1 MSIRTFK
8 LWNRSFG
15 WGVFSVA
22 LITFSSTVEPTASFW
37 DAGEYISTAAK
48 LQVGHPPG
56 APLFQ
61 MIGAF
66 FALFSTSPE
75 NIALMV
81 NYMSVFSSAFS
92 VLFLFWTLTLLMKK
106 LPVFK
111 SLKNTLER
119 FTFFGSASVGALAFC
134 FSDSFW
140 FNAVEAEVYA
150 MATFILSLLFWLGL
164 RWEQEMNT
172 PRGDRWLLLISFIIG
187 LSFGVHFMGLLT
199 IPAIGM
205 IYYFRNTP
213 KITLKGFLLANL
225 ISIAIL
231 LFIFKLLLPTTL
243 AFFGNSEVFFVNVMG
258 LPFNSGTV
266 IAGFCIL
273 LFFYFSLGY
282 TQRQKWVNIN
292 TIILSVLFVLVGFSS
307 WLMIPIRANANT
319 VINENSP
326 ADARSLLAYYNL
338 EQYPETHLF
347 YGPLFSDIYA
357 GQDKTEPY
365 VDDKPKYE
373 RDYKTGKYIIVNHWK
388 RAKINSNSKHR
399 GLLPRMWSSEHAGNY
414 MNFTGPLEFSILPEY
429 QNNEV
434 LNIRVNEFR
443 EDIRDGVVTG
453 DDYHKFFRSL
463 SPYLEIKKPSFWSSF
478 QFLFQYQISYMYW
491 RYFMWNFTGR
501 QNDIAGTYNV
511 LNGNWISGIPLV
523 DNLRLGNQS
532 EISDDAKNNKSRNTY
547 FFLPFLLGLIGLIF
561 VYNQDPKRFW
571 VLLLFFLFTGLALK
585 IYLNE
590 RPFEPRERDYAL
602 VGSFYVFTLWIG
614 MGTFYLSQKVK
625 SLIKSKVVSPLVV
638 VICFM
643 AVPLLMAYQNWDDHD
658 RSNRYTAQSMAK
670 SYLESIQKDVG
681 AIIFTIGDNDTFALW
696 YAQEIEGYRTDV
708 KTINTSLLATDW
720 YIDQLKR
727 KTYESD
733 PIPSQMSHPRYAYG
747 IRDYIKHESL
757 LDSVRWD
764 IKDFMNW
771 VASDHPRTKYK
782 ILLQQT
788 GQEISRYPKG
798 TQEMVFYP
806 TNKIRVKVN
815 KENVLK
821 SGLVKPENENLIVP
835 FIDIDLPK
843 GGMTKN
849 QIMMLDILANNDW
862 ERPIYFTGGSYAD
875 AEYIWMKDYLQLEGL
890 VYKLVPIKTP
900 QNTENPYIMG
910 RIDADLMYDI
920 VMNWSW
926 GNSESPNIYHDT
938 ETRKN
943 SISFRSNMARL
954 AEKLIDE
961 NKKEKAKNII
971 DLAMEK
977 MPLDYFGYYSL
988 LVPFVDIYYSLET
1001 FSSARN
1007 LFRKVSFK
1015 YRDQLEYFASLTPRE
1030 QFMMGEEIITEIE
1043 RYRTLVEVIL
1053 IHRDRELLNLELDL
1067 FTNSIAPFI
1076 NLYGDYDYYTSLP
1089 DFVEGYYLSGQS
1101 EKAEKL
1107 VKSIIIQYE
1116 DRFNRIAQLSKTNKK
1131 LFFDRIKGE
1140 ILDFQELIYVVE
1152 LMGGVELADSL
1163 QKRFD
1168 KSMEQFELDNDSLVN

>member
-1 MSIRTFK
+1 MSISIFK

-15 WGVFSVA
+15 WGVFTIA
-22 LITFSSTVEPTASFW
+22 LFTFGLTVEPTASFW

-81 NYMSVFSSAFS
+81 NYMSVFSSAFT

-106 LPVFK
+106 LPAFQ
-111 SLKNTLER
+111 SLNNTPER
-119 FTFFGSASVGALAFC
+119 LTFFGSAAVGALAFC

-164 RWEQEMNT
+164 RWEQDMNT

-205 IYYFRNTP
+205 IYYFKNTP
-213 KITLKGFLLANL
+213 KVTVKSFFVANV
-225 ISIAIL
+225 ISVAIL

-243 AFFGNSEVFFVNVMG
+243 AFFGNSEVFFVNKMG
-258 LPFNSGTV
+258 LPFNSGTL
-266 IAGFCIL
+266 IAGICFV
-273 LFFYFSLGY
+273 LFFYYSLRY
-282 TQRQKWVNIN
+282 SQRQKWIN
-292 TIILSVLFVLVGFSS
+292 LNTGILCVLFVLVGFSS

-347 YGPLFSDIYA
+347 YGPLFSDIYS
-357 GQDKTEPY
+357 GQDETEPY

-373 RDYKTGKYIIVNHWK
+373 RNYKTRKYIIVNHWE

-399 GLLPRMWSSEHAGNY
+399 GFLPRLWSSEHAGNY
-414 MNFTGPLEFSILPEY
+414 MNFTGPLEFSIVPEY
-429 QNNEV
+429 QSNKM
-434 LNIRVNEFR
+434 LNSRIDEFR
-443 EDIRDGVVTG
+443 DDIRDGVVTG

-463 SPYLEIKKPSFWSSF
+463 SPYLEIEKPSFWSSL
-478 QFLFQYQISYMYW
+478 QFLFQYQIGYMYW

-511 LNGNWISGIPLV
+511 LNGNWISGIPFI
-523 DNLRLGNQS
+523 DDLRLGNQS
-532 EISDDAKNNKSRNTY
+532 EISDDARKNKARNTY
-547 FFLPFLLGLIGLIF
+547 FFLPFMLGLMGLIF
-561 VYNQDPKRFW
+561 LYQQDSKRFW
-571 VLLLFFLFTGLALK
+571 VLFLFFLFTGLALK
-585 IYLNE
+585 VYLNE

-602 VGSFYVFTLWIG
+602 VGSFYVFALWIG

-625 SLIKSKVVSPLVV
+625 SWIKLNAVAPSVVT
-638 VICFM
+638 ICFM
-643 AVPLLMAYQNWDDHD
+643 SVPLLMAFQNWDDHD
-658 RSNRYTAQSMAK
+658 RSGRYTAQSMAK

-681 AIIFTIGDNDTFALW
+681 AMIFTIGDNDTFALW

-733 PIPSQMSHPRYAYG
+733 AIPSQMTHPRYAYG
-747 IRDYIKHESL
+747 ILDYIKYESL
-757 LDSVRWD
+757 LDTVRWD

-771 VASDHPRTKYK
+771 VASDNPKTKYK
-782 ILLQQT
+782 SLLEQT
-788 GQEISRYPKG
+788 GEDPRRLPKG

-821 SGLVKPENENLIVP
+821 SGAVKAEDKALIVP
-835 FIDIDLPK
+835 YIDIDLPES
-843 GGMTKN
+843 GMTKN

-862 ERPIYFTGGSYAD
+862 KRPIYFTGGSYAD
-875 AEYIWMKDYLQLEGL
+875 AEYIWMKEYLQLEGL
-890 VYKLVPIKTP
+890 VYKLVPIRTP

-910 RIDADLMYDI
+910 RLDADLMYDI

-926 GNSESPNIYHDT
+926 GNSESPDIYHDT

-954 AEKLIDE
+954 AEKLIEE
-961 NKKEKAKNII
+961 NKNEKAKNIL

-988 LVPFVDIYYSLET
+988 LAPFVDTYYRLEA
-1001 FSSARN
+1001 FSSAQN
-1007 LFRKVSFK
+1007 LAKKVASK
-1015 YRDQLEYFASLTPRE
+1015 YRDELKYFASLTPSN
-1030 QFMMGEEIITEIE
+1030 QFMMGEEIITQIE
-1043 RYRTLVEVIL
+1043 RYRTLVEAIL
-1053 IHRDRELLNLELDL
+1053 IHEDRELLKSELNF
-1067 FTNSIAPFI
+1067 FTASMETSM
-1076 NLYGDYDYYTSLP
+1076 NLYGDYDYYISLT
-1089 DFVEGYYLSGQS
+1089 DFIEGYYLLGQD
-1101 EKAEKL
+1101 EKAEEL
-1107 VKSIIIQYE
+1107 AESIVLQYE
-1116 DRFNRIAQLSKTNKK
+1116 QRFGMIAKFSKSNKK
-1131 LFFDRIKGE
+1131 LFFDSIKDE
-1140 ILDFQELIYVVE
+1140 VLDFQELIYLVE
-1152 LMGGVELADSL
+1152 FMGGGVFADRL

-1168 KSMEQFELDNDSLVN
+1168 QAMEQFELKEDSLEN